1 MIDMQDLMCYSQM
14 NFVSKMKKM
23 GWLTIKDLPKD
34 VAIISICNTA
44 DTICKDEYHMFEDC
58 PQVLNLNFD
67 DFIPGIH
74 KIKGTVWN
82 LGDGRKAYAFDE
94 KMAKKAVKFIDKHIN
109 SNFYVHCAAGVSR
122 SQAFIRFI
130 ETNYDREWKTS
141 KLNPCLHPNGYVLQL
156 LNKVKREQ
164 YDE

>member
-34 VAIISICNTA
+34 VAIISICNTD

-94 KMAKKAVKFIDKHIN
+94 KMAKNAVKFID
-109 SNFYVHCAAGVSR
+109 
-122 SQAFIRFI
+122 
-130 ETNYDREWKTS
+130 
-141 KLNPCLHPNGYVLQL
+141 
-156 LNKVKREQ
+156 
-164 YDE
+164 